1 MGKFLAASRW
11 GAGSAVAAVLMAQ
24 AVPAFAEEQRFDLDI
39 PSQSLG
45 SALRSFAS
53 AARQQVIFDGA
64 SVANRTVPALKGS
77 FTARAALGQLL
88 RGTGLTAEQG
98 ASGVFVVRR
107 APVSPVPASQAQP
120 AADTGGDEPEMTEL
134 VVTGSRIRRT
144 EFDSP
149 IPVVALQKEDISEH
163 GYRDLAEA
171 LQDIPGVDQ
180 GLNLS
185 AGQTSTQTNGL
196 STVSLRGLGQNRTL
210 TLIDGHRTVSNVGNS
225 NAVSLST
232 IPTFLVD
239 RIDVSTGG
247 ASAVYGSDAIA
258 GVVNIMTDNNL
269 IGIKGRAAG
278 TATNDGGGDGTEYS
292 LAAGGKF
299 LDDRLYLM
307 ATGTYE
313 KQYALSARDRDWA
326 LESVSY
332 DATSNTVSSP
342 ALSSYTPGGRFL
354 SSRGAYYYDE
364 NGLQSGFVTAENGYD
379 SRTNGTL
386 IVPRESISAAGKIGY
401 EFSDSLK
408 FKATV
413 LYSRI
418 TTNSLREPYYLSN
431 SSSYGVNDEFTLGR
445 LSRTNPFV
453 PDVIAAAS
461 TSSGIDFRRRLTE
474 VGQMAIDNK
483 RETWRTWAGFE
494 GTVFGNW
501 NWDVTY
507 GFGRFEQNQTRTN
520 GVNYQHVQYALN
532 ATRLSD
538 GSIVCADE
546 AARADGCVPL
556 NMFGIGS
563 ISDAAA
569 DYIRGNVWYQSIN
582 SQHTLSGNLTGT
594 LFELPA
600 GPVQIATGFELRRD
614 HTETHTDEL
623 TASGY
628 SNFAY
633 IPEYAGTVKVG
644 EAYAE
649 ANVPLL
655 RDIPLI
661 YRLSLDGAVRVARY
675 NLSGVGTTLSYR
687 AGAQW
692 EPVRGMNLRSTFSR
706 AQRAPDTTELYSPP
720 RDDYDTVV
728 DICSGVTAATAGT
741 VADNCR
747 SNAGIAAA
755 IAADG
760 VFRQDSTSVNAPN
773 AGNADL
779 KEETAY
785 TFTAGVV
792 VNPGFLPGFQASV
805 DYYDIRVKD
814 AISALSNT
822 NQMLECY
829 SDAEGYGNRFCDAI
843 TRDAEGQITRLVNQQ
858 ENLDELRARGIDV
871 AVAYQFR
878 PEVIPGNIQF
888 SLNYNHR
895 LELGTKY
902 QGIASQSS
910 ENWLGE
916 VGTSKDSAKASLA
929 WNSKRFML
937 KWTTVYI
944 GKAVDSNEA
953 AASFAAAGITDPL
966 FLNVPAYWR
975 HDLSFRITPPL
986 ANPNLRIFGSVR
998 NVFNKYGPFLPDG
1011 TESGSQYNYNS
1022 VYGVTGR
1029 SFTLGAQFQF

>member
-1 MGKFLAASRW
+1 MLAVHAVPVFAQEQRIDFDIPAQSLAA
-11 GAGSAVAAVLMAQ
+11 
-24 AVPAFAEEQRFDLDI
+24 
-39 PSQSLG
+39 
-45 SALRSFAS
+45 ALRSVAS
-53 AARQQVIFDGA
+53 AAHQQVIFDGA
-64 SVANRTVPALKGS
+64 SVKGRQSEALKGS
-77 FTARAALGQLL
+77 FTTRAALAQLL
-88 RGTGLTAEQG
+88 RGTGLVIEQG
-98 ASGVFVVRR
+98 GSGIFIVRK
-107 APVSPVPASQAQP
+107 PSPTPTPATETVT
-120 AADTGGDEPEMTEL
+120 AADDVGAEMPEL

-171 LQDIPGVDQ
+171 LQDVPGVDQ

-258 GVVNIMTDNNL
+258 GVVNIITDSNL
-269 IGIKGRAAG
+269 TGIKGRVSG

-299 LDDRLYLM
+299 LDDRLYVM
-307 ATGTYE
+307 VTGTYE
-313 KQYALSARDRDWA
+313 KQYALRAKDRDWA

-332 DATSNTVSSP
+332 DPSSNTVTSP
-342 ALSSYTPGGRFL
+342 DLSTYTPGGRFL

-364 NGLQSGFVTAENGYD
+364 TGMHSGFVTAENGYD
-379 SRTNGTL
+379 SRANGTL
-386 IVPRESISAAGKIGY
+386 IVPRESISAAGKLGY

-418 TTNSLREPYYLSN
+418 TTNSVREPYYIYN
-431 SSSYGVNDEFTLGR
+431 SSSYGVDDEYTLGR
-445 LSRTNPFV
+445 ISRSNPLV
-453 PDVIAAAS
+453 PSVIAAAS

-474 VGQMAIDNK
+474 VGEMAIDNK
-483 RETWRTWAGFE
+483 RETWRAWAGFE
-494 GTVFGNW
+494 GTLFGDW

-507 GFGRFEQNQTRTN
+507 GFGRFEQNQVRTN
-520 GVNYQHVQYALN
+520 GVNFQHVQSALN
-532 ATRLSD
+532 ATKLAD

-556 NMFGIGS
+556 NLFGVGS

-569 DYIRGNVWYQSIN
+569 DYIRGDVWYQSIN

-655 RDIPLI
+655 RDLPLVHS
-661 YRLSLDGAVRVARY
+661 LSLDGALRVARY

-692 EPVRGMNLRSTFSR
+692 EPVRGMNLRTTFSR

-728 DICSGVTAATAGT
+728 DLCSGVTATAVGT
-741 VADNCR
+741 VAENCR
-747 SNAGIAAA
+747 ANAGIAAA

-773 AGNADL
+773 SGNADL

-792 VNPGFLPGFQASV
+792 VNPAFLPGLQASV
-805 DYYDIRVKD
+805 DYYDIKVKN

-829 SDAEGYGNRFCDAI
+829 SDTNGFGNRFCDAI
-843 TRDAEGQITRLVNQQ
+843 TRDAEGQITRLVNEQ

-871 AVAYQFR
+871 AVALQFR
-878 PEVIPGNIQF
+878 PEVIPGRVRF

-902 QGIASQSS
+902 QGIASQSMDD
-910 ENWLGE
+910 WLGE
-916 VGTSKDSAKASLA
+916 VGTSRDTGKGSIEWS
-929 WNSKRFML
+929 SKRFML

-953 AASFAAAGITDPL
+953 AATFAAAGITDPL
-966 FLNVPAYWR
+966 FLDVPAYWR

-986 ANPNLRIFGSVR
+986 NAPNLRIYGSIR
-998 NVFNKYGPFLPDG
+998 NVFDKYGPFLPDG
-1011 TESGSQYNYNS
+1011 TISGNKYNYSS
-1022 VYGVTGR
+1022 VYGVSGR
-1029 SFTLGAQFQF
+1029 AFTLGAQFQF

>member
-1 MGKFLAASRW
+1 MGKFRSASRW
-11 GAGSAVAAVLMAQ
+11 GAGSVVTAVLMVQ
-24 AVPAFAEEQRFDLDI
+24 AAPAFAQEQRIDFDI
-39 PSQSLG
+39 PAQSLAG
-45 SALRSFAS
+45 ALRSVAS
-53 AARQQVIFDGA
+53 AAHQQVIFDGA
-64 SVANRTVPALKGS
+64 SVKGRKSEALKGS
-77 FTARAALGQLL
+77 FSARSALTQLL
-88 RGTGLTAEQG
+88 RGTGLTVEQG
-98 ASGVFVVRR
+98 ASGVFIVRR
-107 APVSPVPASQAQP
+107 PELVPTP
-120 AADTGGDEPEMTEL
+120 AAETVAAADDDSAPMPEL

-258 GVVNIMTDNNL
+258 GVVNIMTDSNL
-269 IGIKGRAAG
+269 TGIKGRVAG

-299 LDDRLYLM
+299 LDDRLYVM

-313 KQYALSARDRDWA
+313 KQYALRAKDRDWA

-332 DATSNTVSSP
+332 DPSSNTVSSP
-342 ALSSYTPGGRFL
+342 DLSTYTPGGRFL

-364 NGLQSGFVTAENGYD
+364 TGMHSDFVTEKNGYD
-379 SRTNGTL
+379 SRTGGTL
-386 IVPRESISAAGKIGY
+386 IVPRESISAAGKLGY

-418 TTNSLREPYYLSN
+418 TTNSVREPYYIYN
-431 SSSYGVNDEFTLGR
+431 SSTYGVDDEYTLGR
-445 LSRTNPFV
+445 ISRSNPLV
-453 PDVIAAAS
+453 PSVIATAS

-474 VGQMAIDNK
+474 LGQMAIDNK
-483 RETWRTWAGFE
+483 RETWRAWAGFE
-494 GTVFGNW
+494 GTVFGDW

-507 GFGRFEQNQTRTN
+507 GFGRFEQNQVRTN
-520 GVNYQHVQYALN
+520 GVNFQHVQYALD
-532 ATRLSD
+532 ATKLAD
-538 GSIVCADE
+538 GSIACADE
-546 AARADGCVPL
+546 AARAGGCVPL
-556 NMFGIGS
+556 DLFGVGS

-569 DYIRGNVWYQSIN
+569 DYIRGDVWYQSIN

-623 TASGY
+623 PASGF

-655 RDIPLI
+655 RDLPLVHS
-661 YRLSLDGAVRVARY
+661 LSVDGALRVARY
-675 NLSGVGTTLSYR
+675 NLSGVGTTVSYR

-692 EPVRGMNLRSTFSR
+692 EPVRGMNLRTTFSR

-728 DICSGVTAATAGT
+728 DLCSGVTATAVGT
-741 VADNCR
+741 IADNCR
-747 SNAGIAAA
+747 ANPGIAAA

-760 VFRQDSTSVNAPN
+760 VFRQDSTNVNAPN
-773 AGNADL
+773 SGNADL
-779 KEETAY
+779 KQETAY

-792 VNPGFLPGFQASV
+792 VNPGFLPGLQASV
-805 DYYDIRVKD
+805 DYYDIKVKD

-829 SDAEGYGNRFCDAI
+829 SDTNGYGNRFCDAI
-843 TRDAEGQITRLVNQQ
+843 TRDAEGQITRLVNEQ

-871 AVAYQFR
+871 ALAFQFR
-878 PEVIPGNIQF
+878 PEVIPGRVRL

-910 ENWLGE
+910 DDWLGE
-916 VGTSKDSAKASLA
+916 VGTSKDTAKGSVE
-929 WNSKRFML
+929 WSSKQFML

-944 GKAVDSNEA
+944 GKAVDSNDA
-953 AASFAAAGITDPL
+953 VAMYAAAGITDAM
-966 FLNVPAYWR
+966 FLHVPEFWR

-986 ANPNLRIFGSVR
+986 NNPNLRIYGSIR

-1011 TESGSQYNYNS
+1011 TDSGSKYNYNS
-1022 VYGVTGR
+1022 VYGVSGR
-1029 SFTLGAQFQF
+1029 AFTLGAQFQF

>member
-1 MGKFLAASRW
+1 MGKFHSASRW
-11 GAGSAVAAVLMAQ
+11 GAGSVVIAALMVQVA
-24 AVPAFAEEQRFDLDI
+24 PAFAQEQRIAFDI
-39 PSQSLG
+39 PAQSLAG
-45 SALRSFAS
+45 ALRSVAS
-53 AARQQVIFDGA
+53 AAHQQVIFDGGA
-64 SVANRTVPALKGS
+64 VKGRKSAGLKGS
-77 FTARAALGQLL
+77 YTAQAALTQLL
-88 RGTGLTAEQG
+88 RGTGLSVEQG
-98 ASGVFVVRR
+98 ASGVFIVRR
-107 APVSPVPASQAQP
+107 P
-120 AADTGGDEPEMTEL
+120 AAVQTPAAETLAVDDHDGTAPTEL

-258 GVVNIMTDNNL
+258 GVVNIITDEGVK
-269 IGIKGRAAG
+269 GIKARVAG

-299 LDDRLYLM
+299 LDNRLYLM
-307 ATGTYE
+307 ATATYE
-313 KQYALSARDRDWA
+313 KQNILRAKDRQWA
-326 LESVSY
+326 LQSVAY
-332 DATSNTVSSP
+332 DADTNTVSSP
-342 ALSSYTPGGRFL
+342 SLSSYTPGGRFL
-354 SSRGAYYYDE
+354 NSRGAYYYDE

-379 SRTNGTL
+379 SRVNGTL
-386 IVPRESISAAGKIGY
+386 IVPRESVSAAGKMGY
-401 EFSDSLK
+401 EFSDRLK

-418 TTNSLREPYYLSN
+418 TTHSVREPYYISN
-431 SSSYGVNDEFTLGR
+431 SSTYGTEDEYTLGR
-445 LSRTNPFV
+445 ISRSNPLV
-453 PDVIAAAS
+453 PAEIAAAS
-461 TSSGIDFRRRLTE
+461 TSTGIDFRRRLTE

-483 RETWRTWAGFE
+483 RETWRGWAGFE

-507 GFGRFEQNQTRTN
+507 GFGRFEQNQVRTN

-532 ATRLSD
+532 ATKLAD

-556 NMFGIGS
+556 DLFGIGS

-569 DYIRGNVWYQSIN
+569 DYIRGNVWYQAIN

-594 LFELPA
+594 LLDLPA
-600 GPVQIATGFELRRD
+600 GPLQIATGFELRRD

-623 TASGY
+623 TANGY

-649 ANVPLL
+649 ANVPVL
-655 RDIPLI
+655 RDVPLI
-661 YRLSLDGAVRVARY
+661 YRLSLDGALRVAHY
-675 NLSGVGTTLSYR
+675 NLSGVGTTMSYR
-687 AGAQW
+687 MGAQW
-692 EPVRGMNLRSTFSR
+692 EPVRGMNLRTTFSR

-728 DICSGVTAATAGT
+728 DVCSGVTAATTGT
-741 VADNCR
+741 IAENCR

-760 VFRQDSTSVNAPN
+760 VFKQDSTSVNAPN

-792 VNPGFLPGFQASV
+792 VNPAFLPGFQASV

-829 SDAEGYGNRFCDAI
+829 SDTSGTDNRFCEAI
-843 TRDAEGQITRLVNQQ
+843 TRDGDGQITRLVNQQ

-871 AVAYQFR
+871 AVAFQFR
-878 PEVIPGNIQF
+878 PEVIPGSIQF

-910 ENWLGE
+910 DDWLGE
-916 VGTSKDSAKASLA
+916 VGTSKDSAKASIG
-929 WNSKRFML
+929 WSSKRFML

-953 AASFAAAGITDPL
+953 AESFAQAGITDPL
-966 FLNVPAYWR
+966 YLNVPAYWR

-986 ANPNLRIFGSVR
+986 RNPNLRIFGSIR
-998 NVFNKYGPFLPDG
+998 NLFNKYGPFLPDG
-1011 TESGSQYNYNS
+1011 TESGNTYNYNS

-1029 SFTLGAQFQF
+1029 SFTLGAQFAF